1 MQTQPHNNVD
11 DTLAQIFLN
20 HYEVHTLF
28 ISAIANRSQS
38 VVSDETARKDHLE
51 ALRLKSAF
59 ETIKRTLDPRGL
71 RPLHMGVAIL
81 VGVVLALATYILAL
95 ESIKAVVSD
104 AHPVAVAITA
114 ALMGVFIVIGVL
126 IRADLSAKVIALVIM
141 SEGLIVLV
149 TLLHHESTPGLIPYI
164 EGLALVLTSVIVI
177 WGASKLEPLA
187 TSMARI
193 RAQKARQGAN
203 SSRKLSLLD
212 HEVAETSSNQFL
224 SLVQTEATSLRASD
238 ASIEMTAV
246 LARARDMLD
255 TQTPTFKISQPLN
268 LDTSNPVTQAKL
280 PQKEE

>member
-11 DTLAQIFLN
+11 NTLAQIFLN

-38 VVSDETARKDHLE
+38 VASDETARKDHLE

-59 ETIKRTLDPRGL
+59 ETIKRTLDPRRL
-71 RPLHMGVAIL
+71 RPLHMGVAIV
-81 VGVVLALATYILAL
+81 VGAVLALATYILAL

-114 ALMGVFIVIGVL
+114 ALMGIFIVIGVL
-126 IRADLSAKVIALVIM
+126 IRADLSAKVIALVVM

-187 TSMARI
+187 VSMARI
-193 RAQKARQGAN
+193 RSQKARQVAN

-255 TQTPTFKISQPLN
+255 AQTPTFKISQPPE
-268 LDTSNPVTQAKL
+268 LDTSNPVQAKL